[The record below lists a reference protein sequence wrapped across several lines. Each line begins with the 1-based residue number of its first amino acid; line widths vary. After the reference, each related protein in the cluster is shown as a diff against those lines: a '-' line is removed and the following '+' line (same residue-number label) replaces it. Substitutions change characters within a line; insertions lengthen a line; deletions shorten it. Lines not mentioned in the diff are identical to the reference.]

1 MEMVVSAIL
10 VLIVIIVLFLILSSI
25 IVIIRNEITEMR
37 IINIILSKLEFCP
50 THYKIIRKDN
60 KIIIKCH
67 YYTREWSNLLYK
79 TYGDMME
86 PLNKIIKNDEG
97 FYTYNNI
104 TLINYDSTKNIGIIS
119 YDILID
125 MRNKNYKIITSYFE
139 IINCIRD
146 DDNLYEKIIT
156 YLETPSFYISIN
168 NIYDNNL
175 NFVYDYDEALF
186 EPFYYKFNQQK
197 KHYLYNPHMKFNITI
212 TNDKEF
218 IYINPILYKKGNFPN
233 FIIEMSRSINSKPHI
248 TPTEKKNE
256 TKLYK
261 IIKSISFSSDV
272 NDNIKVA
279 NYNLTT
285 QERFVVFVLF
295 DLFYNFQVF
304 HYFSYSIQIPFEYF
318 YIHSYHD

>member
-1 MEMVVSAIL
+1 MITEMVVSVIL
-10 VLIVIIVLFLILSSI
+10 VLIVIIVLFLIISSI
-25 IVIIRNEITEMR
+25 VVIIRNEITEMR

-156 YLETPSFYISIN
+156 YLETPSFYISVN

-197 KHYLYNPHMKFNITI
+197 KHYLYNPNMKFNITI

-248 TPTEKKNE
+248 NNSSF
-256 TKLYK
+256 K
-261 IIKSISFSSDV
+261 INKISGTF
-272 NDNIKVA
+272 I
-279 NYNLTT
+279 
-285 QERFVVFVLF
+285 
-295 DLFYNFQVF
+295 
-304 HYFSYSIQIPFEYF
+304 
-318 YIHSYHD
+318 